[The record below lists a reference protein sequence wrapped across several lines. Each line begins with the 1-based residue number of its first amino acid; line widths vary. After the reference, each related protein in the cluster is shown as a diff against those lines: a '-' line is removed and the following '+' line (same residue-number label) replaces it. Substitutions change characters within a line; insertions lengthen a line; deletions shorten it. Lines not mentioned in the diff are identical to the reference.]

1 MRKNFGSQTW
11 LYPMPVLIIGT
22 YDENGKPNVMNAAW
36 GGIYDTGKIFV
47 CIDPSH
53 KTAANMLKTG
63 SFTVSIG
70 NEENLVACDYVG
82 IVSGNDEPNK
92 VTKAGFTAVK
102 SEFVNA
108 PCFEELPMTLECK
121 MLSFD
126 DKTGCT
132 TGEIVNINA
141 DENILDG
148 SGKISLA
155 KFTPLCYDPVAH
167 NYVTMGTIA
176 GKAFADGKKLI
187 DKK

>member
-22 YDENGKPNVMNAAW
+22 FDENGKPNVMNAAW

-47 CIDPSH
+47 CIDPAH

-70 NEENLVACDYVG
+70 NAENLIACDYVG
-82 IVSGNDEPNK
+82 IVSGNDEPEK
-92 VTKAGFTAVK
+92 TVKAGLTAVK

-108 PCFEELPMTLECK
+108 PYFEELPMVLECK

-132 TGEIVNINA
+132 VGEIVNINA
-141 DENILDG
+141 DEKILDG
-148 SGKISLA
+148 SGKIDPA
-155 KFTPLCYDPVAH
+155 KFSPLCYDPVAH
-167 NYVTMGTIA
+167 NYMVLGEVV
-176 GKAFADGKKLI
+176 GKAFSDGKKLAG
-187 DKK
+187 K